1 MTNGIDKL
9 TSSLGNAIQTV
20 PDLYDDAFKSTT
32 QETGK
37 TLALIPRTINAALEP
52 LRKWIAQKEY
62 NVAETEKLLASKLE
76 NVTPEKIVTP
86 EAYVAVPAFQAI
98 SYAMDSEELRNL
110 YANLLA
116 KAMNT
121 DTKNNV
127 HPAFVDV
134 IKQLSPID
142 CLVFKTIME
151 REINPIINLIYKNNE
166 GIFHVIISHVSDID
180 VASTEI
186 ICTSIDNLIRQG
198 LINIP
203 TDVYY
208 TNEKIYD
215 VILNSNYYHSQ
226 EENYPTLENGYKL
239 SHQKRII
246 NKTNFGTSFYNIC
259 VADL

>member
-20 PDLYDDAFKSTT
+20 PDLYDDALKPTT
-32 QETGK
+32 QESGK
-37 TLALIPRTINAALEP
+37 TLALIPRAINAALAP
-52 LRKWIAQKEY
+52 LRKWIAQQEY
-62 NVAETEKLLASKLE
+62 NVAETEKLLALKLE
-76 NVTPEKIVTP
+76 NITPEKIVTP
-86 EAYVAVPAFQAI
+86 EAYVAVPALQAI
-98 SYAMDSEELRNL
+98 SFAMDSKELRNL

-116 KAMNT
+116 KAMNI
-121 DTKNNV
+121 DTKDNV
-127 HPAFVDV
+127 HPAFVEV
-134 IKQLSPID
+134 IRQLSPID

-151 REINPIINLIYKNNE
+151 REMNPIINLIYKNDK
-166 GIFHVIISHVSDID
+166 GTFHPIISHVSDID
-180 VASTEI
+180 ITSTEI

-208 TNEKIYD
+208 TDEKIYD

-226 EENYPTLENGYKL
+226 KEIYPTLEDGYKL
-239 SHQKRII
+239 SYQKRII